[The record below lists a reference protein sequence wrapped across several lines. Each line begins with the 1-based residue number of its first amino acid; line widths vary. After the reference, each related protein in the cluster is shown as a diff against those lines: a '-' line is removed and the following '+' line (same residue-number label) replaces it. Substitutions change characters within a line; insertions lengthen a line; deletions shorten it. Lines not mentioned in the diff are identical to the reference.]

1 MRGADVT
8 EMMEMSIT
16 LLSAKTLEDDLLR
29 YSPGLPPKDISFFM
43 PSPLQQRKC
52 SESSDLLPSKGE
64 NMSDE
69 KLEKLMGFN
78 PGELEETADAYEKD
92 EWPAGHTV
100 RIGRPPI
107 SEEPSTVMSSRV
119 SESVAEAFD
128 KKALAHGQTRTERLR
143 ELINI
148 DVLTT

>member
-1 MRGADVT
+1 
-8 EMMEMSIT
+8 
-16 LLSAKTLEDDLLR
+16 
-29 YSPGLPPKDISFFM
+29 
-43 PSPLQQRKC
+43 
-52 SESSDLLPSKGE
+52 
-64 NMSDE
+64 MSDE

-143 ELINI
+143 ELIST
-148 DVLTT
+148 DAMTA